1 MNTALQHEPEPA
13 TPSWE
18 GRLVLHFANRQGK
31 TILAQNH
38 HKGPLRVLRPFYPE
52 DGALCHVAIVH
63 PPGGLVGGDSL
74 RLEATAT
81 EHCGALLTTPAAGKV
96 YRSAGL
102 MARQHTALHV
112 APGASLEWL
121 PQEQILYDGAHLN
134 QHTHIRLATGSL
146 FVGWELTV
154 LGRPGCGED
163 FRHGSWENTLQVDL
177 ERQVIF
183 LDIVR
188 LGGCSPVL
196 QAAWGLRGCRVLGT
210 WLASDPA
217 CVVLEA
223 LRAGLDAPQA
233 DHCWAATRIH
243 QLVVI
248 RYLGTNLRCAKS
260 FFAQAW
266 QLTRPLVLGRP
277 PCAPRLWAT

>member
-1 MNTALQHEPEPA
+1 LD
-13 TPSWE
+13 
-18 GRLVLHFANRQGK
+18 FASRQGA
-31 TILAQNH
+31 TILAQH
-38 HKGPLRVLRPFYPE
+38 RHKGPLRVLRPFYPE
-52 DGALCHVAIVH
+52 GRALCHVAIVH

-74 RLEATAT
+74 HLAATAAK
-81 EHCGALLTTPAAGKV
+81 HSGALLTTPAASKV

-112 APGASLEWL
+112 AAGASLEWL

-134 QHTHIRLATGSL
+134 QHTRIQLAVGSL
-146 FVGWELTV
+146 FMGWELTV

-163 FRHGSWENTLQVDL
+163 FRHGAWENTLQVDL
-177 ERQVIF
+177 ERQVIL
-183 LDIVR
+183 LDIMR
-188 LGGCSPVL
+188 LGGGSPAL
-196 QAAWGLRGCRVLGT
+196 QAAWGLRGCRVMGT
-210 WLASDPA
+210 WLASDPDN
-217 CVVLEA
+217 VLLDA

-248 RYLGTNLRCAKS
+248 RYLGTNLRHARS

-266 QLTRPLVLGRP
+266 QLARPLVLGRP
-277 PCAPRLWAT
+277 HCPPRLWAT